1 MTYQSLSPIDR
12 TILASRSF
20 RQQLE
25 QQLHTYHID
34 GQDFAVISAM
44 AMGDKGSLDRET
56 KESFSISGTSHILA
70 VSGLH
75 IGIIFQLFVILL
87 GGKRRSR
94 PTIALSLVAVW
105 AYVVFIGFPP
115 SAVRSASML
124 SIYSFCLC

>member
-44 AMGDKGSLDRET
+44 AMGDKGSLDQET
-56 KESFSISGTSHILA
+56 KESFPSPAQVIYWLLA
-70 VSGLH
+70 AC
-75 IGIIFQLFVILL
+75 
-87 GGKRRSR
+87 
-94 PTIALSLVAVW
+94 T
-105 AYVVFIGFPP
+105 
-115 SAVRSASML
+115 
-124 SIYSFCLC
+124 

>member
-1 MTYQSLSPIDR
+1 
-12 TILASRSF
+12 
-20 RQQLE
+20 
-25 QQLHTYHID
+25 
-34 GQDFAVISAM
+34 M

-115 SAVRSASML
+115 SASDQPLCSASTV
-124 SIYSFCLC
+124 SACYPCAPTFRSTPWR